1 MMSEES
7 LTRKD
12 EPKDFLLV
20 EGPNDEHMF
29 YSLLQYHRVPQRFK
43 IEKKGGINPLLDTL
57 DVELD
62 RSGLNRLGIVVDA
75 NADLATRWQS
85 LRNKLTELG
94 YSSVPGNPLAG
105 GTIIEQDGRPIVG
118 IWLMPDNTNPGMLED
133 FVRLL
138 LRQGDVLWPIAEDT
152 LQKVIAVECR
162 FRESYKSKATL
173 YTWLAWQE
181 EPGKPIGQAITAN
194 YLDAN
199 AILAQQLIRWIRKL
213 FDLEIVYP

>member
-1 MMSEES
+1 MMSEIP
-7 LTRKD
+7 LTTAY
-12 EPKDFLLV
+12 PPQNVLLV
-20 EGPNDEHMF
+20 EGLNDEHMF
-29 YSLLQYHRVPQRFK
+29 YSLLQYHSVPQRFK
-43 IEKKGGINPLLDTL
+43 IEKKGGINKLLDML

-75 NADLATRWQS
+75 NADLATRWRS
-85 LRNKLTELG
+85 LRNRLTELG
-94 YSSVPGNPLAG
+94 YNSVPSNPLAE
-105 GTIIEQDGRPIVG
+105 GTVVEQDGRPVVG

-138 LRQGDVLWPIAEDT
+138 LRDGDVLWPIAEDT
-152 LQKVIAVECR
+152 LQKITVVERR
-162 FRESYKSKATL
+162 FRESYKSKAVL

-199 AILAQQLIRWIRKL
+199 AIPAQQLIRWLRKL
-213 FDLEIVYP
+213 FDLEMVST